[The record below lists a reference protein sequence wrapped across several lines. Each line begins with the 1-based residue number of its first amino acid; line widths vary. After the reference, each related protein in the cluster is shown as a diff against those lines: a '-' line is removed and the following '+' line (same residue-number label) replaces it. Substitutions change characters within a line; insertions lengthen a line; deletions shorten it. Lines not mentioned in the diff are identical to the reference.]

1 MKTRSLR
8 FGALVVTLALTVA
21 ACGSSSDD
29 ATSGDGGGDVT
40 LWMYP
45 VIKDPAKSKDFWGTV
60 EKDFDAAHPGIDLK
74 IEFQTFDKRDAQ
86 ISAAIAA
93 GSGPDIAL
101 VTPDMAATYRA
112 VRGLLPVD
120 DAIKDVK
127 DKFLPQTLKS
137 ATFDGELYGVP
148 LFINANTTAYN
159 SKIFKDAGLEL
170 PKTWDDVLAAA
181 PVLAKKGIAVMDYAG
196 SPEQTL
202 NLSFYPLLWQAGGTV
217 FSDDGK
223 DVTFDN
229 AEGVAALQFLLD
241 LNAAKGLQ
249 PDVATDASKVEG
261 SPFAK
266 GKVAM
271 RPTTSLPELAQMRAA
286 LGDSVVLGAP
296 LKGKV
301 EATYGN
307 PGLLALTAINSDDNR
322 AAAYTALEYLT
333 SPEVQ
338 NELNGLAGN
347 FPTRSDVKSQAAS
360 PDVTA
365 MNEALEFANSGEAS
379 PAARQVM
386 AVLAPKIQAA
396 LRGDLTAEEALT
408 KAADEARKILERT
421 TR

>member
-1 MKTRSLR
+1 MNTRSLR
-8 FGALVVTLALTVA
+8 LVALAATLTLTVA
-21 ACGSSSDD
+21 ACGSGSD
-29 ATSGDGGGDVT
+29 ATGGDAKGEVT

-45 VIKDPAKSKDFWGTV
+45 VIKDPVKSKDFWAKV
-60 EKDFDAAHPGIDLK
+60 EKDFDAAHPEADLT
-74 IEFQTFDKRDAQ
+74 IELQTFDKRDAQ

-112 VRGLLPVD
+112 VRGVLPVD
-120 DAIKDVK
+120 DAVKDVK
-127 DKFLPQTLKS
+127 DEFLPQTLTS

-159 SKIFKDAGLEL
+159 AKIFKEAGLEL

-217 FSDDGK
+217 FSKDGK

-229 AEGVAALQFLLD
+229 AAGVSALQFLLD

-286 LGDSVVLGAP
+286 LGEESVVLGAP
-296 LKGKV
+296 LKGTV

-307 PGLLALTAINSDDNR
+307 PGLLALTSINSEDNR
-322 AAAYTALEYLT
+322 QAAYTAIQYLT

-347 FPTRSDVKSQAAS
+347 FPTRTDVKAQAANA
-360 PDVTA
+360 DVAA
-365 MNEALEFANSGEAS
+365 MNEALEFANPGEAS

-396 LRGDLTAEEALT
+396 LRGDLSAEEALG
-408 KAADEARKILERT
+408 KAADEAREVLKRT